1 MGVAES
7 AEGKRGIAMVV
18 FQSQT
23 NMLRKLLLDL
33 RAGPHAGEPDE
44 EPERGGNSSGGWGTR
59 CVNPDIGCPFEA
71 S

>member
-1 MGVAES
+1 MD
-7 AEGKRGIAMVV
+7 V
-18 FQSQT
+18 FQSLT

-33 RAGPHAGEPDE
+33 RAGPHAGEPE
-44 EPERGGNSSGGWGTR
+44 EEAERDGISSGGWGSR